1 MHIHMEEEGGGGGG
15 GGAEGQETR
24 GGPRV
29 PPPPPHTHTP
39 PINVACLQIPL
50 FLNFVAKTN
59 LLFP

>member
-1 MHIHMEEEGGGGGG
+1 MHIHMEEGGGGGG
-15 GGAEGQETR
+15 VGERQETR
-24 GGPRV
+24 GRPLV
-29 PPPPPHTHTP
+29 PPPTHTP

>member
-15 GGAEGQETR
+15 GWVRDKRQ
-24 GGPRV
+24 GGDHLF
-29 PPPPPHTHTP
+29 PPPTHTHTP

>member
-1 MHIHMEEEGGGGGG
+1 MHIHMEGAGGGGGG
-15 GGAEGQETR
+15 GGGGERR
-24 GGPRV
+24 GGAPV
-29 PPPPPHTHTP
+29 LPPPPPTHTHTP